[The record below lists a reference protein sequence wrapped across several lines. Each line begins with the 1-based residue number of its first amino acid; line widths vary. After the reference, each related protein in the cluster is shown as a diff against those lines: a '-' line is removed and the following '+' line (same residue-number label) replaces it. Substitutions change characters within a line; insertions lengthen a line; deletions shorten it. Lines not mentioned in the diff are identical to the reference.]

1 MDQLNSFVAPRASGG
16 EREKNEEEEDY
27 NRLTLSVAAAR
38 QGQRA
43 VRSKT
48 FCIFLLL
55 LVFLLLRDV
64 PGTMTVGFAH
74 FLAAAAAAV
83 TSTTGNYRV
92 DVWVC
97 VYIYIYIYK

>member
-1 MDQLNSFVAPRASGG
+1 VHQEG
-16 EREKNEEEEDY
+16 REKKTRRMRITRGLLY
-27 NRLTLSVAAAR
+27 LVSVATAR

-48 FCIFLLL
+48 FSIFLLL
-55 LVFLLLRDV
+55 LILLLLRDV
-64 PGTMTVGFAH
+64 PCNMTVEFAH